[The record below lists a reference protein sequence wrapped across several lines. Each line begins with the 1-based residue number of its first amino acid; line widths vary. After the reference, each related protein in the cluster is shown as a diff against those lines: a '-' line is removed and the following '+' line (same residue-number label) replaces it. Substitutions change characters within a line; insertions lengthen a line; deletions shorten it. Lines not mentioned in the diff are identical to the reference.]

1 MTSDRRTFLVQLTAF
16 LAACGGGTSVP
27 TGGAT
32 VQGAAGSTF
41 HAIYDDPAL
50 RARFKGFFEQ
60 VFRLYPPDA
69 LHALVEQSTR
79 THSTD
84 AEIYAAIV
92 AGLPDISPRARM
104 LTLALPALAKQKK
117 VMAGQAHKLVGQPA
131 RIDGY
136 LEIGTTGR
144 YYNAIKD
151 LLPLEG
157 PTFVLNDR
165 EPSKDPADIV
175 ERGQIA
181 SVGTFVPLD
190 DYAPVDA
197 SVPSDSL
204 DLVTNFIGF
213 HHAPLPKLEGFI
225 DGIRRVLRPGGK
237 LLLREHDVVDATMDH
252 VVALAHDVF
261 NAGTEVDWASNQA
274 ELRAF
279 RSVAAWT
286 AMLEARGYQRQ
297 GTPEAQ
303 AGDPTNNL
311 LLAFAKV

>member
-1 MTSDRRTFLVQLTAF
+1 MTSDRRLFLLQLTAF
-16 LAACGGGTSVP
+16 LAACGSGTSVP

-32 VQGAAGSTF
+32 VVGAEGSTF
-41 HAIYDDPAL
+41 HAIYDDPAQ

-60 VFRLYPPDA
+60 VFRLYPPDD

-92 AGLPDISPRARM
+92 AGLPAISPRARM
-104 LTLALPALAKQKK
+104 LTLALPALAKQKQ
-117 VMAGQAHKLVGQPA
+117 VMAAQTHKLVGQPA
-131 RIDGY
+131 KVEGY

-151 LLPLEG
+151 LLPLQG
-157 PTFVLNDR
+157 PTFVVNDR

-175 ERGQIA
+175 ERGQLA

-190 DYAPVDA
+190 DYAPLDATVPDA
-197 SVPSDSL
+197 SI

-213 HHAPLPKLEGFI
+213 HHAPLEKLEGFI

-237 LLLREHDVVDATMDH
+237 LLLREHDVVDATMDS
-252 VVALAHDVF
+252 VVSLAHDEE
-261 NAGTEVDWASNQA
+261 N
-274 ELRAF
+274 
-279 RSVAAWT
+279 
-286 AMLEARGYQRQ
+286 
-297 GTPEAQ
+297 
-303 AGDPTNNL
+303 DP
-311 LLAFAKV
+311 